1 MPQVIETDAANP
13 DLPKQTIEQ
22 QAKVLSSHCVFD
34 GVMKTHSGIASF
46 PPRRTLTIHG
56 WVQQRSYC

>member
-13 DLPKQTIEQ
+13 DLPKQTIEH

-46 PPRRTLTIHG
+46 SPRRTLTI
-56 WVQQRSYC
+56 RR